1 MLKPLQAATYIATQS
16 TIQEGKVSLVPK
28 HHTVKAKWVE
38 GRNYLSAKQ
47 VRGVQRGVKRSSMRD
62 IIAPPPQIS
71 TSPSSGRPC
80 CNKRGTDD
88 RKMGGITLTSRMEKM
103 PFVIRLAC

>member
-1 MLKPLQAATYIATQS
+1 MLKPLQAATYIKTQS

-38 GRNYLSAKQ
+38 GRNYLSAKH
-47 VRGVQRGVKRSSMRD
+47 VCGVQRGVKRSSTRD
-62 IIAPPPQIS
+62 IIAPPPQ
-71 TSPSSGRPC
+71 TPTRLLVVDPVTTKEALMTENGRNNP
-80 CNKRGTDD
+80 K
-88 RKMGGITLTSRMEKM
+88 SRMEKM